1 MRDVN
6 ASESP
11 ASDAPP
17 SPPQVPQ
24 PTGASAPGLMRRMAS
39 FTYEGVILF
48 GVVMIAGYLYSTLT
62 QQRHALQ
69 GQWGLRAFLF
79 LVLGIY
85 FVWFWSRG
93 GQTVAMKAWHVRLV
107 DSQGRAVSQARALC
121 RYLLSW
127 LWFFPALATAWVAN
141 LSSSA
146 EIFGLMAVGVV
157 AYALLARLHPQQ
169 QFWHD
174 AVCGTRLIDWRPA
187 LPPKRKRGAS
197 KDSDPGQPS
206 AAPSEPKQ
214 AGSTPP

>member
-1 MRDVN
+1 MRHVMN
-6 ASESP
+6 RSEP
-11 ASDAPP
+11 AAFPTPYP
-17 SPPQVPQ
+17 STEEQAQ
-24 PTGASAPGLMRRMAS
+24 PLAAPGLMRRLAA

-48 GVVMIAGYLYSTLT
+48 GVVMIAGYLFSTLT

-107 DSQGRAVSQARALC
+107 GMAGQPVSQARALC

-127 LWFFPALATAWVAN
+127 LWFVPALAAAWAAG

-157 AYALLARLHPQQ
+157 AYALLARLHPQR

-174 AVCGTRLIDWRPA
+174 VVCGTRLIDWRPA
-187 LPPKRKRGAS
+187 LPPKRSR
-197 KDSDPGQPS
+197 D
-206 AAPSEPKQ
+206 EH
-214 AGSTPP
+214 